1 MMAIVSEPL
10 EHGGLHNADGVEK
23 TIEKL
28 RLRPEFERV
37 DIYFKDPI
45 SQRIENNSIG
55 SSAKADNAE
64 KTDFPKEKLHEVE
77 LTYKLMPYVIKCFYE
92 LNNFD
97 VPDFVY
103 TPLTHPNFP
112 VNGIILT
119 EYYDTEALQN
129 MIKNGVSSFKLVYY
143 QIPEFVGYEVLPGYS
158 NQTQYYNTEKRDI
171 SRCSGVKNAI
181 DNFVVGINMLIN
193 NLKNPKTFYHLKH
206 GIRKRIYDDIAS
218 MQDMKEQLQEW
229 IDELEKS
236 INQEP
241 IITYVKV

>member
-1 MMAIVSEPL
+1 MIAIISEPT
-10 EHGGLHNADGVEK
+10 EYQEDHHIDGVKEA
-23 TIEKL
+23 IEKL

-37 DIYFKDPI
+37 DIYFNNPVPEEVPLK
-45 SQRIENNSIG
+45 RIEN
-55 SSAKADNAE
+55 DNAE
-64 KTDFPKEKLHEVE
+64 KTER
-77 LTYKLMPYVIKCFYE
+77 TYKLVPYVIKCFYE

-103 TPLTHPNFP
+103 TSTTHPNFP

-158 NQTQYYNTEKRDI
+158 NQTQYYNTEKRNI

-181 DNFVVGINMLIN
+181 DNFGVSINGLIN

-206 GIRKRIYDDIAS
+206 GIRTRIYDDIAGLK
-218 MQDMKEQLQEW
+218 DMKEQLQEW

-241 IITYVKV
+241 IITYVKL